1 MLFAI
6 IYTGKD
12 VSEDK
17 EKRSLHCSTTGSRRT
32 GYKEV
37 AHYAIDDGNGG
48 IVIAEAL
55 EYSAIMRSALTPARP
70 RRAIRGAG
78 SEVVPALLVRP

>member
-1 MLFAI
+1 MLVAI
-6 IYTGKD
+6 IYAGRD
-12 VSEDK
+12 VSKDK

-48 IVIAEAL
+48 IVRAEAL
-55 EYSAIMRSALTPARP
+55 GDSANMRSGLTPARP